1 MRLDCARDSA
11 RVLSPSTVTEGGG
24 EDEQK
29 QQQKVMKRVR
39 SKQAKQRERE
49 NARVILV
56 LRMFQ
61 VR

>member
-1 MRLDCARDSA
+1 MRLDYARDSA

-24 EDEQK
+24 DEQK

>member
-1 MRLDCARDSA
+1 MRLGYARDSV
-11 RVLSPSTVTEGGG
+11 RVLSPSTVTAGG
-24 EDEQK
+24 EDQK
-29 QQQKVMKRVR
+29 QQQQQNVMKRVR

>member
-1 MRLDCARDSA
+1 MRLGYARDSA
-11 RVLSPSTVTEGGG
+11 RVLSPSTVTEGG
-24 EDEQK
+24 EDDEQK

>member
-1 MRLDCARDSA
+1 MRLGDASDSA
-11 RVLSPSTVTEGGG
+11 RVLSPSTVTAG
-24 EDEQK
+24 EDDEQ